1 MNKNKITAYKSFTF
15 DYNCL
20 ETLINETVKKLR
32 GVDRERENTIKDW
45 YIFFKTNINFE
56 LYNKYM
62 HKYTSNIATIRLG
75 NGVDI
80 IKYFDFNR
88 WICNKV
94 NIFKFLNKYVN
105 FHGKNVYDIGSGF
118 GHFPLICKSYG
129 ANIVVGSNIPYGN
142 KKYQEGELFH
152 NICESFNLKT
162 DVLYVKP
169 KTPII
174 LDMKYDF
181 ITFLMPRWFHR
192 FTIEECIFFINDM
205 KKNNLTKG
213 GKIIFECGN
222 GGKNK
227 YEYLEKISLASCWCD
242 GDEKPYKPNTP
253 KTKSR
258 FYII

>member
-1 MNKNKITAYKSFTF
+1 MNKNKITTYKSFTF

-20 ETLINETVKKLR
+20 ETLINETVKNYV
-32 GVDRERENTIKDW
+32 GTDERENIIKDW

-62 HKYTSNIATIRLG
+62 HKYTSNIATNSLCKLRI
-75 NGVDI
+75 DI

-88 WICNKV
+88 WMSGKV
-94 NIFKFLNKYVN
+94 KIFKFLNKYVN

-129 ANIVVGSNIPYGN
+129 ANIVVGSNIPFGN
-142 KKYQEGELFH
+142 KTYQEGELYN

-162 DVLYVKP
+162 DVLYVKS

-192 FTIEECIFFINDM
+192 FTLEECIFFINDM
-205 KKNNLTKG
+205 KKNNLTKC
-213 GKIIFECGN
+213 GKIILECGY
-222 GGKNK
+222 GGKDK
-227 YEYLEKISLASCWCD
+227 YEYLEKISLASCWSN
-242 GDEKPYKPNTP
+242 GDEKPYKPNT
-253 KTKSR
+253 KTSSR